1 VAYGIRALSHAP
13 DVAASSNREWASA
26 AQRSALC
33 VEGRGLG
40 LVRECYSCRAQQP
53 TLGQKC
59 NGARTMKTRQGSSA
73 QRVGSD
79 AQLKSGLCRFRHC
92 DEVED
97 IPDAA

>member
-13 DVAASSNREWASA
+13 DVAASSNKGGQ

-92 DEVED
+92 DEVAD